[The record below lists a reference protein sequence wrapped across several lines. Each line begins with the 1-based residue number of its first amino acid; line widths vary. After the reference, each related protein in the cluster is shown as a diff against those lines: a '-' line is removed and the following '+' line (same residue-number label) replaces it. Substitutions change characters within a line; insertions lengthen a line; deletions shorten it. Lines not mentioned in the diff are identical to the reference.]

1 MVFFLLCHVALA
13 AIGLSH
19 FPLAS
24 VVHLLAA
31 VGLYH
36 LPLAAVVH
44 GLVAV
49 GLPHLPLVSFES

>member
-49 GLPHLPLVSFES
+49 GLPHLPSS